1 MNLFPWRRPRPTPLA
16 FELQQRLQGLPGPQP
31 LAGCSLREQRWV
43 VLYLETSGLN
53 LNKDQVL
60 SIGAVVIE
68 DGAVDFSQQ
77 FERTLLREQ
86 PRLGASVLIHGLG
99 PEAIAAGQV
108 PADALLDFMT
118 FVGDSPLLAFHA
130 PFDEHMLGRALKD
143 SLGYT
148 LQHLFIDVAELA
160 PMLCPDAL
168 LRAAGLDDWTAHFG
182 LGRRAPSRQCRCA
195 GDRRIGHAAV
205 QPCAPPR
212 SGQPPRPGRESEPV
226 AAQATEPSVLTSAK
240 ACMHTI
246 ATRQRSPV
254 STTGDNVLAL
264 DAP

>member
-16 FELQQRLQGLPGPQP
+16 FELQQRLQELPGPQP
-31 LAGCSLREQRWV
+31 LADCSLREQRWV
-43 VLYLETSGLN
+43 VLDLETSGLN

-168 LRAAGLDDWTAHFG
+168 LRAAGLDDWTTHFG
-182 LGRRAPSRQCRCA
+182 LQVGERHHASADALVTAELAMLLFSRARRQGLDS
-195 GDRRIGHAAV
+195 
-205 QPCAPPR
+205 PCALAEKVSQWR
-212 SGQPPRPGRESEPV
+212 R
-226 AAQATEPSVLTSAK
+226 
-240 ACMHTI
+240 
-246 ATRQRSPV
+246 RQQNQV
-254 STTGDNVLAL
+254 F
-264 DAP
+264 

>member
-1 MNLFPWRRPRPTPLA
+1 MFPWRRPRPTPLA
-16 FELQQRLQGLPGPQP
+16 FELQQRLQELPGPQP
-31 LAGCSLREQRWV
+31 LADCSLREQRWV
-43 VLYLETSGLN
+43 VLDLETSGLN

-168 LRAAGLDDWTAHFG
+168 LRAAGLDDWTTHFG
-182 LGRRAPSRQCRCA
+182 LQVGERHHASADALVTAELAMLLFSRARRQGLDS
-195 GDRRIGHAAV
+195 
-205 QPCAPPR
+205 PCALAEKVSQWR
-212 SGQPPRPGRESEPV
+212 R
-226 AAQATEPSVLTSAK
+226 
-240 ACMHTI
+240 
-246 ATRQRSPV
+246 RQQNQV
-254 STTGDNVLAL
+254 F
-264 DAP
+264 